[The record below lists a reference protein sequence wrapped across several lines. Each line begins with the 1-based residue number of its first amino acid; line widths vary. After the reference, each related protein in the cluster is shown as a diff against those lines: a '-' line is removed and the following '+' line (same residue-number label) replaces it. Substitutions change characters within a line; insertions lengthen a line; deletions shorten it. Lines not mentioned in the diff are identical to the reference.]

1 MTVEDKKCPVFVD
14 GEECG
19 YPLIRV
25 DLEAQKNSQIRLSV
39 LPGLPTGSQHE
50 YAAAREQIEAL
61 ERATDKRYRKLKR
74 SRKFVTVSAEQ
85 LRKMLE

>member
-1 MTVEDKKCPVFVD
+1 MTVEDKKCTMFID

-19 YPLIRV
+19 HPLIRV

-39 LPGLPTGSQHE
+39 LPGLPTGSQRE

>member
-1 MTVEDKKCPVFVD
+1 MTRQEIEQKMD
-14 GEECG
+14 ELTRE
-19 YPLIRV
+19 YH
-25 DLEAQKNSQIRLSV
+25 AQR
-39 LPGLPTGSQHE
+39 E

>member
-14 GEECG
+14 GEG
-19 YPLIRV
+19 VRSSTDPSRSRS
-25 DLEAQKNSQIRLSV
+25 QKNSQIRLSV
-39 LPGLPTGSQHE
+39 LPGLPTGSQRE